1 MGLSQAQIEQ
11 FREDGVLVVEGLLN
25 EEEVGV
31 LRERAEWVARGEA
44 SHIRDQHMQV
54 EPAVAAGEAEAVSP
68 AGSLR
73 KLMHLAFVDE
83 VFEAHARNPGILD
96 CIEGLLGPDIK
107 LYQDQLFMK
116 PARIGSR
123 QPYHQDQPLGFHIE
137 PASELVACWAALDD
151 ANVGNGCLWVVPGT
165 HTRGVLDNRERAE
178 IEALSLAGRLPRERP
193 VELKPGDCSFHHGH
207 VLHSSR
213 ANVSGRRRRGYATHY
228 VSAHCR
234 YTGPEGEND
243 AMPVRGRSIPG
254 CI

>member
-1 MGLSQAQIEQ
+1 MGLSKEQIER
-11 FREDGVLVVEGLLN
+11 FRDDGVLVVEGLLN
-25 EEEVGV
+25 EEEVRV

-44 SHIRDQHMQV
+44 SHISDRHMQV
-54 EPAVAAGEAEAVSP
+54 EPTVTAGEAEADSR

-96 CIEGLLGPDIK
+96 CVEGLLGPDVK

-123 QPYHQDQPLGFHIE
+123 QPYHQDQPLGFDIE
-137 PASELVACWAALDD
+137 PASELVACWAALDHATVD
-151 ANVGNGCLWVVPGT
+151 NGCLWFLPGT
-165 HTRGVLDNRERAE
+165 HKQGVLDNRERAE
-178 IEALSLAGRLPRERP
+178 FEELSLAGKLPRERP

-228 VSAHCR
+228 VSARCR
-234 YTGPEGEND
+234 YTGPEGKND
-243 AMPVRGRSIPG
+243 AMLVRGRSIPG

>member
-11 FREDGVLVVEGLLN
+11 FREDGVLVVEGLLD

-54 EPAVAAGEAEAVSP
+54 EPAVAAGEAEGDSR

-96 CIEGLLGPDIK
+96 CIEGLLGPDVK

-123 QPYHQDQPLGFHIE
+123 QPYHQDQPLGFNIE

-151 ANVGNGCLWVVPGT
+151 STVDNGCLWFVPGT
-165 HTRGVLDNRERAE
+165 HNRGVLDDGERAE
-178 IEALSLAGRLPRERP
+178 IEALSLAGGLPRERP